1 MPEEGHGDRITAM
14 ATPETGPRLLIRA
27 AREEDTAG
35 LREIFNEGVQD
46 GLATLETEPISP
58 DEQRRR
64 IAAASQDS
72 KHPILVAELRGWAL
86 GWVTIQ
92 AYDSRPELD
101 HIGEVYV
108 YVRRSFRRYGVGR
121 QLMKTIQREARNLG
135 YRKLIGHVLA
145 DNHDSL
151 RLCRATGW
159 REVGRHEQ
167 HARHEGALRDVTV
180 VEYLVPSP
188 PAR

>member
-1 MPEEGHGDRITAM
+1 MTAM
-14 ATPETGPRLLIRA
+14 ATPETGPRMLIRP

-46 GLATLETEPISP
+46 GLATFETEPITL

-64 IAAASQDS
+64 IVAASQDPE
-72 KHPILVAELRGWAL
+72 HPLLVAELRGWPL

-92 AYDSRPELD
+92 EYDPRAQLD
-101 HIGEVYV
+101 HIGEVFV
-108 YVRRSFRRYGVGR
+108 YVRRSFRNYGVGR
-121 QLMKTIQREARNLG
+121 QLMKTIQREAQNLG

-167 HARHEGALRDVTV
+167 HARHEGALRDVTI
-180 VEYLVPSP
+180 VEYVVPSP
-188 PAR
+188 TAS